1 MGEAISSYTP
11 QLLQLAQA
19 ALNDEDPE
27 VQSNAAYFIGT
38 LTSSTSQ
45 DLSSQYGAI
54 FSSLTN
60 LFTLK
65 NEKKET
71 FRARD
76 NACGAIARMILKNR
90 AAVPVEQVLPG
101 VISALPLTQD
111 FEPYTPLFECFF
123 RLAGEND
130 QTLAN
135 NLDALLPVFAKVL
148 QAQTSAKDEISRP
161 LAASTQSRLVELIRV
176 LPGDR
181 VQAAGLS
188 QYI

>member
-1 MGEAISSYTP
+1 MGEAITSYTP
-11 QLLQLAQA
+11 QLLQLATA

-38 LTSSTSQ
+38 LTSSSGQ
-45 DLSSQYGAI
+45 DLSSQYGTI
-54 FSSLTN
+54 FASLQN
-60 LFTLK
+60 LFNLK
-65 NEKKET
+65 NDKKESY
-71 FRARD
+71 RARD
-76 NACGAIARMILKNR
+76 NACGAVARMIMKNR

-101 VISALPLTQD
+101 VVSALPLTQD

-123 RLAGEND
+123 RLASEND
-130 QTLAN
+130 QTLVN
-135 NLDALLPVFAKVL
+135 SLDALLPVFSKVL
-148 QAQTSAKDEISRP
+148 QDQTNAKDEISRP
-161 LAASTQSRLVELIRV
+161 LASSTYNRLLELIRA

>member
-1 MGEAISSYTP
+1 MGEAITSYTP

-19 ALNDEDPE
+19 ALGDEDPE

-38 LTSSTSQ
+38 LTSASSQ

-54 FSSLTN
+54 FASLQN
-60 LFTLK
+60 LFVLK
-65 NEKKET
+65 NDKKET

-90 AAVPVEQVLPG
+90 AAVPIDQVLPP
-101 VISALPLTQD
+101 VIAALPLTQD

-130 QTLAN
+130 VTLAN
-135 NLDALLPVFAKVL
+135 NLDGLLPIFSKVL
-148 QAQTSAKDEISRP
+148 QDQTSAQDEISRP
-161 LAASTQSRLVELIRV
+161 LAASTQSRLLELIRA
-176 LPGDR
+176 LPADR

-188 QYI
+188 QYL